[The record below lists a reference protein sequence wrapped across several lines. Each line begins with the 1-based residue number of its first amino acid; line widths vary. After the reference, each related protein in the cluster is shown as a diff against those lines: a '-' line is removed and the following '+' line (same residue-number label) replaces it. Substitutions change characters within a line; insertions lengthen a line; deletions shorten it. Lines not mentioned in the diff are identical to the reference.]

1 MPRIV
6 NLMINMQFPVS
17 NSPHIPVLIE
27 PIINLISPV
36 SGCWLDGTFGAGGYT
51 RALLEAGAE
60 KVISIDRDPQV
71 FDLAKAWVSNY
82 PDKIQLHNDKF
93 SNLGKYGSDLDGI
106 VLDLGLSSMQIDEA
120 SRGFSFMKDGP
131 LDMRMSK
138 SGPSAADLVNTSP
151 ESEIAN
157 ILYFFGEERSSRR
170 IANAIV
176 TRRAERPFVST
187 LDLSNVIENCLPR
200 KKPGASHPATR
211 SFQALRIAINDEFTE
226 LYEALFAAEK
236 ALRSGGILAIVTF
249 HSLEDRIVKRFF
261 QLRSG
266 SAGNS
271 NRYAPELKNGPKHF
285 QVVNRKAIIPP
296 DQELSNNPRA
306 RSAKLRMAKRLSS
319 EPGSTLLPS
328 QLGIPAI
335 QGKHYA

>member
-1 MPRIV
+1 MGEQ
-6 NLMINMQFPVS
+6 L
-17 NSPHIPVLIE
+17 
-27 PIINLISPV
+27 
-36 SGCWLDGTFGAGGYT
+36 
-51 RALLEAGAE
+51 
-60 KVISIDRDPQV
+60 
-71 FDLAKAWVSNY
+71 

-200 KKPGASHPATR
+200 KNLVQVILQQNHFRR
-211 SFQALRIAINDEFTE
+211 SE
-226 LYEALFAAEK
+226 
-236 ALRSGGILAIVTF
+236 
-249 HSLEDRIVKRFF
+249 
-261 QLRSG
+261 
-266 SAGNS
+266 
-271 NRYAPELKNGPKHF
+271 
-285 QVVNRKAIIPP
+285 
-296 DQELSNNPRA
+296 
-306 RSAKLRMAKRLSS
+306 
-319 EPGSTLLPS
+319 
-328 QLGIPAI
+328 
-335 QGKHYA
+335 

>member
-1 MPRIV
+1 
-6 NLMINMQFPVS
+6 
-17 NSPHIPVLIE
+17 
-27 PIINLISPV
+27 
-36 SGCWLDGTFGAGGYT
+36 
-51 RALLEAGAE
+51 
-60 KVISIDRDPQV
+60 
-71 FDLAKAWVSNY
+71 
-82 PDKIQLHNDKF
+82 
-93 SNLGKYGSDLDGI
+93 
-106 VLDLGLSSMQIDEA
+106 MQIDEA

-187 LDLSNVIENCLPR
+187 LDLSTVIENCLPR
-200 KKPGASHPATR
+200 KKPGASHPATK

-285 QVVNRKAIIPP
+285 QIVNRKAIIPP
-296 DQELSNNPRA
+296 DQELSNNPRS

-319 EPGSTLLPS
+319 EPGSSLLPS

>member
-1 MPRIV
+1 MSD
-6 NLMINMQFPVS
+6 MQLSVS
-17 NSPHIPVLIE
+17 DLPHIPVLIE

-36 SGCWLDGTFGAGGYT
+36 SGSWLDGTFGAGGYT
-51 RALLEAGAE
+51 RALLEAGADN
-60 KVISIDRDPQV
+60 VIAIDRDPHV
-71 FDLAKAWVSNY
+71 FDLAKKWISNY
-82 PDKIQLHNDKF
+82 ANKIQLHNDKF
-93 SNLGKYGSDLDGI
+93 SNLGKYGSSFDGI
-106 VLDLGLSSMQIDEA
+106 VLDLGLSSMQIDEPN
-120 SRGFSFMKDGP
+120 RGFSFIKDGP
-131 LDMRMSK
+131 LDMRMSG
-138 SGPSAADLVNTSP
+138 SGPSAADLINTSP

-170 IANAIV
+170 IANAII

-249 HSLEDRIVKRFF
+249 HSLEDRIVKRFLQF
-261 QLRSG
+261 RSG

-271 NRYAPELKNGPKHF
+271 NRYSPELKSEEKHF
-285 QVVNRKAIIPP
+285 EMLNRKAIVAP
-296 DQELSNNPRA
+296 DPELLENPRS
-306 RSAKLRMAKRLSS
+306 RSAKLRIAKRLSS
-319 EPGSTLLPS
+319 EPGPNLLPS
-328 QLGIPAI
+328 QLGVPLLE
-335 QGKHYA
+335 GKYNA